1 MNENR
6 RVSAFEIPSD
16 STAEGEQKCTP
27 VILGGVGGH
36 NDSGIFVNNG
46 VPADEQFRSWVQWG
60 RTLSKTPDLPKS
72 KRVLCDLLV
81 DAASLSGK
89 QRRPARPA

>member
-6 RVSAFEIPSD
+6 RVSDFEIPSNPT
-16 STAEGEQKCTP
+16 SEGEQKCTP

-46 VPADEQFRSWVQWG
+46 VPADEQFHCLIQMA
-60 RTLSKTPDLPKS
+60 RTLSRTPGLRKS
-72 KRVLCDLLV
+72 RRVLCDLLV